1 METQV
6 LYNSDFHFEHVQWNS
21 EILYWENELN
31 FFNIRIE
38 ELVTRW
44 TDDEVLDK
52 LEHYQNEFILH
63 DGFTEELQETIEK
76 HETQIACLNRQGKDS
91 LNTTLLNKH
100 LEYRNKM
107 ETQRQIYADLKKEFF
122 HFLSKYL

>member
-107 ETQRQIYADLKKEFF
+107 ETQRQVYADLKKEFF